1 MVLTVVSVFI
11 INKLQILDNV
21 SFYNNALDQ
30 FVVFLKFYNFYIL
43 YEISK
48 ERYRLI
54 NLFIFLTVIGFSY
67 SVSSIYYQRVV
78 DFRVGVD
85 LSYFTLFLTTFTIL
99 FVTNRNLSYEN
110 ESLEDDEIG
119 DVLK

>member
-1 MVLTVVSVFI
+1 M
-11 INKLQILDNV
+11 
-21 SFYNNALDQ
+21 
-30 FVVFLKFYNFYIL
+30 
-43 YEISK
+43 
-48 ERYRLI
+48 
-54 NLFIFLTVIGFSY
+54 
-67 SVSSIYYQRVV
+67 

>member
-30 FVVFLKFYNFYIL
+30 FVVFLIFYNFYIFQELSKDRYILLDL
-43 YEISK
+43 Y
-48 ERYRLI
+48 
-54 NLFIFLTVIGFSY
+54 LFFIVIGLFY
-67 SVSSIYYQRVV
+67 SISSIYYQRVV